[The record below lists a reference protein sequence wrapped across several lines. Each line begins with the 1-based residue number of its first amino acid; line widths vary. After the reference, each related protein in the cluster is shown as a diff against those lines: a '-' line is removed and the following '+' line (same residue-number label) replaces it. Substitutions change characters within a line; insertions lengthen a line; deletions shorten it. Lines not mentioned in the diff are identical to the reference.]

1 MIFNYLKI
9 TDFYYPDFIMITKVE
24 RELIKKPREL
34 VKYIDSLQKEI
45 LDLKQM
51 LNLRPSH
58 KNYKIACDYA
68 AYLLKRLNPN
78 KRKTTNLNQE
88 FIKLYELHFF
98 GRTHEIAVQ
107 RIKKDL
113 KWKFLCKADP
123 MLSRLKAVDSFK
135 KKYNKLIKQGGGK
148 K

>member
-1 MIFNYLKI
+1 MVNA
-9 TDFYYPDFIMITKVE
+9 VE
-24 RELIKKPREL
+24 KTLLRKPRDLLKRIYQLEEEKKKL
-34 VKYIDSLQKEI
+34 LSQLQK
-45 LDLKQM
+45 
-51 LNLRPSH
+51 RPSLR
-58 KNYKIACDYA
+58 NYKVAIKYA
-68 AYLLKRLNPN
+68 VYLLKRIDPN

-88 FIKLYELHFF
+88 FIKLYEFHFF
-98 GRTHEIAVQ
+98 GSTHEKAVE

-123 MLSRLKAVDSFK
+123 MLGRLKAVDSFK

>member
-1 MIFNYLKI
+1 M
-9 TDFYYPDFIMITKVE
+9 TTKVE
-24 RELIKKPREL
+24 KELIKNPREL
-34 VKYIDSLQKEI
+34 AKYIDSLQKEK
-45 LDLKQM
+45 LELQSKLQR
-51 LNLRPSH
+51 RPSSR
-58 KNYKIACDYA
+58 NYKIATDYVV
-68 AYLLKRLNPN
+68 YLLKRLNPN

-88 FIKLYELHFF
+88 FVKLYELYFF
-98 GRTHEIAVQ
+98 GSTHEKAVE

-135 KKYNKLIKQGGGK
+135 KKYNKLIRQGGGK

>member
-1 MIFNYLKI
+1 MMVNA
-9 TDFYYPDFIMITKVE
+9 VE
-24 RELIKKPREL
+24 KTLLRKPRDLLKRIYQLEEEKKKL
-34 VKYIDSLQKEI
+34 QDQLSKRSSL
-45 LDLKQM
+45 
-51 LNLRPSH
+51 N
-58 KNYKIACDYA
+58 NYKTAMEYVV
-68 AYLLKRLNPN
+68 YLLKRLDPN

-123 MLSRLKAVDSFK
+123 MLSRLKAIDSFK